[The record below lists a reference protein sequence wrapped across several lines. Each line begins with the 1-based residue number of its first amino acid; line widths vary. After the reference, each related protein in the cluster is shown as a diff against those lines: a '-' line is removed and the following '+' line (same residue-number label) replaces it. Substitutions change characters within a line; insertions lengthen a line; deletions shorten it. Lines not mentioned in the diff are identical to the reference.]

1 MTLVQIVVVG
11 FMVFLLHVIN
21 VLVLKPRSLRAKLHR
36 QGIKGPTPHFFFG
49 NNHEMKRL
57 HAIATTN
64 QDKEKDGFISH
75 NWPSRLFPYI
85 EKWRNQYGYTF
96 LFSTGTIQSLMV
108 TDIEMVKKLILY
120 TPLNLGK
127 PAYLSEYLKPF
138 LGLAI
143 VSSSGSTWLRHRK
156 IIAPELYPDKV
167 KEMINLMID
176 STNLVISSWEA
187 KVERD
192 GGVSEIKVDHDL
204 QNLSADVIAKAC
216 FGKNFNQAKEIFTK
230 LRDIQRAMST
240 VFAYAGIYL
249 PIKTNREIWRIEKEI
264 DAVILKLIKDRLD
277 HGEEKDLLQMLLEGA
292 NNYEDLLKNSV
303 SRDRFIIDNCKN
315 IFSAGH
321 ETTSITAS
329 WCLMLL
335 ASNQDWQDRVRAE
348 VLQVC
353 GNDPPNAT
361 MLRSMDTLNM
371 VIQET
376 MRLYPP
382 SAFVNREA
390 TEDININGIL
400 IPKGMGIQI
409 PIAVMQQDSELWG
422 SDAHKFN
429 PERFSNGVIRAAK
442 FPQAYTPFGIGPRV
456 CVGQHIASTE
466 LKVILSLLLTKFHF
480 SISSSY
486 CHSPVFHMLI
496 ESDHGVLLKVTKI

>member
-1 MTLVQIVVVG
+1 MMLEGIMT
-11 FMVFLLHVIN
+11 
-21 VLVLKPRSLRAKLHR
+21 
-36 QGIKGPTPHFFFG
+36 QG
-49 NNHEMKRL
+49 
-57 HAIATTN
+57 
-64 QDKEKDGFISH
+64 D
-75 NWPSRLFPYI
+75 
-85 EKWRNQYGYTF
+85 TF
-96 LFSTGTIQSLMV
+96 LFCTGNIQCLMV

-127 PAYLSEYLKPF
+127 PSYLSEYLKPF
-138 LGLAI
+138 LGLGI

-156 IIAPELYPDKV
+156 IIAPELYLDKV
-167 KEMINLMID
+167 KAMINLMVD
-176 STNLVISSWEA
+176 STKTVISCWEN

-192 GGVSEIKVDHDL
+192 GGVSEIKVDEDL

-216 FGKNFNQAKEIFTK
+216 FGSNYNEAKEIFTK

-240 VFAYAGIYL
+240 VFSYAGIPGFRYM
-249 PIKTNREIWRIEKEI
+249 PIRTNREIWRIEKEI
-264 DAVILKLIKDRLD
+264 DTKILKLIKERLD
-277 HGEEKDLLQMLLEGA
+277 HGEEKDLLQMILEGA
-292 NNYEDLLKNSV
+292 NNYEESDTLLTNSI
-303 SRDRFIIDNCKN
+303 SHDRFIIDNCKN

-335 ASNQDWQDRVRAE
+335 ASNQVWQDRVRAE

-353 GNDPPNAT
+353 GRDPPNAT
-361 MLRSMDTLNM
+361 MLRSMETLNM

-376 MRLYPP
+376 LRLYPP

-390 TEDININGIL
+390 IEDININGFI

-409 PIAVMQQDSELWG
+409 PIAVMQQDPELWG
-422 SDAHKFN
+422 NDAHKFN

-442 FPQAYTPFGIGPRV
+442 FPQAYIPFGIGPRV
-456 CVGQHIASTE
+456 CVGQHLGMTE
-466 LKVILSLLLTKFHF
+466 LKVIISLILMKFQF
-480 SISSSY
+480 SISPSY